1 MIARV
6 LIDTGPM
13 VALFSARDR
22 YHETCLAELREIAPP
37 LLTSWPVLTEA
48 AWLLRD
54 DWNGLRS
61 IVRSLENGL
70 FALPEFSAAA
80 SPWIESFLHKYRDL
94 GAQLADASLVYLAYR
109 DDLDMVFTL
118 DRRGFAVYR
127 FGRNRSFN
135 ILP

>member
-1 MIARV
+1 MIGRV

-22 YHETCLAELREIAPP
+22 YHDTCVAELRKIAPP

-54 DWNGLRS
+54 DWNGLKS
-61 IVRSLENGL
+61 IMRSLDNGL
-70 FALPEFSAAA
+70 FVLPEFSAAA
-80 SPWIESFLHKYRDL
+80 SPWMENFLHKYRDL
-94 GAQLADASLVYLAYR
+94 GTQLADASLVYLAHR
-109 DDLDMVFTL
+109 DNLDTIFTL
-118 DRRGFAVYR
+118 DRRDFTVYR
-127 FGRNRSFN
+127 FSRNRHFH